1 MEYFLQQLIN
11 GVTLGSIYGLIAI
24 GYTMVFGIIGMVN
37 FAHGDVFMLSTFIAL
52 IFLMVLT
59 QLLGI
64 GSLAVALFI
73 VLIVAMVLTS
83 LWSWAIERLAY
94 RPLRGS
100 FRLAP
105 LISAI
110 GMSIFLSNFV
120 QVMQGP
126 RNKPVPSVLGEVI
139 TLTSGGGDGY
149 AVTLSYK
156 QILIMVVTAVL
167 LAAFWYVV
175 QKTSLG
181 RAQRACEQDRRM
193 AALLG
198 VDVDKTISLTFVMGA
213 ALAAVAGLLFMI
225 YYGVVHFNDGFVP
238 GVKAFTAAV
247 LGGIGS
253 LPGAV
258 LGGLLIGLIETMWS
272 AYFSIDYKDV
282 ATFSILAIMLDLH
295 ALGAARQARSR
306 EGVTP
311 MAVDAAAEHRT
322 MASRSIAALK
332 DATGAALLALGLCRA
347 DPGAAHRAEHLKPA
361 DPAAALGLCR
371 GRRGAG
377 VRARASSTC
386 WRPRCPVARIAARA
400 GHRHARDRPSSG
412 SRCCCLYP
420 VLALALA
427 GTGGA
432 IKWIDNF
439 GIQILIYI
447 MLGWGL
453 NIVVGLAGLLDLGYV
468 AFYAVGA
475 YSYAL
480 LATSD
485 PVKAFMAE
493 WLGRT
498 SGLWAFWICLP
509 LAGILAAFWGILLGF
524 PVLRLRGDYLAIVTL
539 AFGEIIRLVLI
550 NWVPVT
556 NGYAGIIAHS
566 RARPSSAFRSTP
578 ATRASPPCSASR
590 SRRSTAPSSCST

>member
-52 IFLMVLT
+52 IFLMALT

-64 GSLAVALFI
+64 GSLAVALFV
-73 VLIVAMVLTS
+73 VLIVGMLLTS
-83 LWSWAIERLAY
+83 LWAWAIERLAY

-110 GMSIFLSNFV
+110 GMSIFLSNLV
-120 QVMQGP
+120 QVTQGP

-139 TLTSGGGDGY
+139 TLTSGGGGGY

-156 QILIMVVTAVL
+156 QILIAVVTAVL

-175 QKTSLG
+175 QRTSLG

-213 ALAAVAGLLFMI
+213 ALAAVAGLMFMI

-282 ATFSILAIMLDLH
+282 ATFSILAITLVFM
-295 ALGAARQARSR
+295 
-306 EGVTP
+306 
-311 MAVDAAAEHRT
+311 
-322 MASRSIAALK
+322 
-332 DATGAALLALGLCRA
+332 
-347 DPGAAHRAEHLKPA
+347 
-361 DPAAALGLCR
+361 
-371 GRRGAG
+371 
-377 VRARASSTC
+377 
-386 WRPRCPVARIAARA
+386 
-400 GHRHARDRPSSG
+400 PS
-412 SRCCCLYP
+412 
-420 VLALALA
+420 
-427 GTGGA
+427 
-432 IKWIDNF
+432 
-439 GIQILIYI
+439 
-447 MLGWGL
+447 
-453 NIVVGLAGLLDLGYV
+453 GLLGKPEV
-468 AFYAVGA
+468 EKV
-475 YSYAL
+475 
-480 LATSD
+480 
-485 PVKAFMAE
+485 
-493 WLGRT
+493 
-498 SGLWAFWICLP
+498 
-509 LAGILAAFWGILLGF
+509 
-524 PVLRLRGDYLAIVTL
+524 
-539 AFGEIIRLVLI
+539 
-550 NWVPVT
+550 
-556 NGYAGIIAHS
+556 
-566 RARPSSAFRSTP
+566 
-578 ATRASPPCSASR
+578 
-590 SRRSTAPSSCST
+590 